1 MAHYHKLLIEPAGAQ
16 SLSEY
21 EYIVEEKDSKE
32 TPTMYIHG
40 PYMVCNE
47 VNRNKRIY
55 LREEMEKEVDRYKN
69 EMVNEKRAMG
79 ELNHPQGV
87 EVDLKNACH
96 LVTELSQDGDVFN
109 GKSKVL
115 STPAGL
121 IVQSLIKDGVTIG
134 MSSRSLGKLEERT
147 DGINE
152 VHDLRLIAIDC
163 VADPS
168 YPKAFVNGILESKQY
183 VLASDGRYEE
193 IYNKF
198 EEGIATLPGKDIEN
212 YLRDQVLDF
221 INQIKTL

>member
-1 MAHYHKLLIEPAGAQ
+1 MPHFHKLLVETPTVYD
-16 SLSEY
+16 Y

-32 TPTMYIHG
+32 PSKMYIQG

-47 VNRNKRIY
+47 VNRNKRVY
-55 LREEMEKEVDRYKN
+55 LKEEMEKEVDRYKK
-69 EMVNEKRAMG
+69 EMVEAKRAMG

-96 LVTELSQDGDVFN
+96 LVTELYQDDNIFH
-109 GKSKVL
+109 GKSRVL

-121 IVQSLIKDGVTIG
+121 IVQSLIRDGVTIG
-134 MSSRSLGKLEERT
+134 MSSRSLGKLEART
-147 DGINE
+147 DGVNE

-183 VLASDGRYEE
+183 VLATDGR
-193 IYNKF
+193 F
-198 EEGIATLPGKDIEN
+198 EEVYEDFEKNVAELPKKEIDE
-212 YLRDQVLDF
+212 YLREQVLQF
-221 INQIKTL
+221 INNLKLVK

>member
-1 MAHYHKLLIEPAGAQ
+1 MGHYHKLLVEPA

-32 TPTMYIHG
+32 SPTMYIRG

-55 LREEMEKEVDRYKN
+55 LREEMEKEVDRYKS

-96 LVTELSQDGDVFN
+96 LVTELSQDGDVFH

-115 STPAGL
+115 STPCGL
-121 IVQSLIKDGVTIG
+121 IVQSLINDGVTIG

-183 VLASDGRYEE
+183 VLERDGRYEE
-193 IYNKF
+193 IYSNF
-198 EEGIATLPGKDIEN
+198 EQGIESLPSKDIEQ
-212 YLRDQVLDF
+212 YLKEQVLNF
-221 INQIKTL
+221 IDKIKAI